1 VRSTDRVLAL
11 CEHGGAGA
19 AVIDVARELAQDE
32 HVKVTIVGVAPQ
44 APSGLRAR
52 CGPSAFEFNDAVAE
66 SVVQDL
72 ARARERLG
80 PAAERTSFRLLVE
93 GDAPSLAEFAAA
105 GEFDLVLLPAHR
117 RPLRAASHP
126 AARHL
131 RHLAETEIRIVDR
144 RDAVAAR
151 SGSPPRS
158 PRR

>member
-1 VRSTDRVLAL
+1 VRSPERVLVL

-19 AVIDVARELAQDE
+19 AAIDVARELAEHE
-32 HVKVTIVGVAPQ
+32 HVTVTVVGVAPQ

-72 ARARERLG
+72 ECARERLG
-80 PAAERTSFRLLVE
+80 PTAERVSFRLLVE
-93 GDAPSLAEFAAA
+93 GESPSLEQFATD
-105 GEFDLVLLPAHR
+105 GGFDLVLLPAHR

-131 RHLAETEIRIVDR
+131 RHLEKIEIRIVDR
-144 RDAVAAR
+144 RAAGAAR
-151 SGSPPRS
+151 S
-158 PRR
+158 